1 MTGQEKLKD
10 LSLHI
15 LDIAENSISAGA
27 KNIDITIVENEK
39 KDLLT
44 LEIKDDGRGINGSI
58 LQSVTDPFVTTRRTR
73 KVGLGL
79 ALLKA
84 ASESAGGKLKIKS
97 SSGSGTAIKAT
108 FQISH
113 IDRKPLGNINETLM
127 TLIMGNPNL
136 NIKFVH
142 KKNEAEFKFDEKQF
156 LEKFNKITYSKKIQQ
171 LVDYLQINHNF

>member
-1 MTGQEKLKD
+1 MKD

-15 LDIAENSISAGA
+15 LDIAENSINAGA
-27 KNIDITIVENEK
+27 KNIEITIVENEK
-39 KDLLT
+39 RDLLT
-44 LEIKDDGRGINGSI
+44 LEIKDDGRGINSHI
-58 LQSVTDPFVTTRRTR
+58 LQSVTDPFVTTRTTR

-97 SSGSGTAIKAT
+97 SPAAGTAIKAT
-108 FQISH
+108 FQMSH
-113 IDRKPLGNINETLM
+113 IDRKPLGDINETLM

-142 KKNEAEFKFDEKQF
+142 KKNEAEFKFDEKQ
-156 LEKFNKITYSKKIQQ
+156 LFNGLGKMAFAKK
-171 LVDYLQINHNF
+171 VSFVKDYLQTNHNF